1 MNLFHKSKRL
11 KFQPYVV
18 WGLLMLVYF
27 AVGVQMSY
35 VRGFYFA
42 FLFSTMQFTVYQV
55 NRRKLIPQL
64 FEQNR
69 QRFYGVNAVLV
80 LSICLASLLIDQSV
94 SALEPTAFSRSNPSL
109 IFPFFLHSI
118 LCLVALWVSITE
130 HLTEKEEQSKT
141 KIEELIRDK
150 AVSELKFLKMQ
161 INPHFLFNALNNI
174 YTMSYI
180 GDKSAHEKIA
190 RLSDMLRYVL
200 YECESEL
207 IPLIKEIEYI
217 ESYIDFQQLKTE
229 APQNISFHYQVEQE
243 NCLVA
248 PMLLIPFVE
257 NAFKHSKIEKFK
269 NGFVNISLIQSREK
283 LIFEVKNS
291 FPIEENLVRSTIKS
305 SGIGIKNVENRLEL
319 LYPGKH
325 RLNIESSGNIYKV
338 YMELDINGTSR
349 KKI

>member
-1 MNLFHKSKRL
+1 M
-11 KFQPYVV
+11 V

-27 AVGVQMSY
+27 AVGVQLSY
-35 VRGFYFA
+35 VKGFYFA
-42 FLFSTMQFTVYQV
+42 FLFSTMQLTVYQV
-55 NRRKLIPQL
+55 NRRKLIPLL

-69 QRFYGVNAVLV
+69 QRFYFVNIILV
-80 LSICLASLLIDQSV
+80 LGICLASLLIDRQIT
-94 SALEPTAFSRSNPSL
+94 ALEENSAPRTNPSI
-109 IFPFFLHSI
+109 IFPLFLHSI

-130 HLTEKEEQSKT
+130 YLTDKEEQSKT

-150 AVSELKFLKMQ
+150 AVSDLKFLKMQ

-229 APQNISFHYQVEQE
+229 EPQNISFHYQVEKE

-269 NGFVNISLIQSREK
+269 GGFVNISLIQSKDK
-283 LIFEVKNS
+283 LIFELKNS
-291 FPIEENLVRSTIKS
+291 YPIEEHVPRSTIKS
-305 SGIGIKNVENRLEL
+305 SGIGIKNVENRLKL

-325 RLNIESSGNIYKV
+325 HMNIESSGNIYRV
-338 YMELDINGTSR
+338 NMELDINGTSR